1 MHRCEPAAA
10 RYRLREKRAYK
21 VADALAADPSD
32 RCSLGKCFSVP
43 ILCVE
48 SSRSEALRDLMQ
60 PARRDNEWALRVFE
74 SNELNDLPGDGGHAP
89 MAVRAVGAEL
99 KAVPAVHQKMA
110 SPVTLESSTSERHGL
125 FE

>member
-1 MHRCEPAAA
+1 
-10 RYRLREKRAYK
+10 
-21 VADALAADPSD
+21 
-32 RCSLGKCFSVP
+32 
-43 ILCVE
+43 
-48 SSRSEALRDLMQ
+48 MQ
-60 PARRDNEWALRVFE
+60 PARGDNEWALRMFE

-110 SPVTLESSTSERHGL
+110 SRVTLESSTSERHGL